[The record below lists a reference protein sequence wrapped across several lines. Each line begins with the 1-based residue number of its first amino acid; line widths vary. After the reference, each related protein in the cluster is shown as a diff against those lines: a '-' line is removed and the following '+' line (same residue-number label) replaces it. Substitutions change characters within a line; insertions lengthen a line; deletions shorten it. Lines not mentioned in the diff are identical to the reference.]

1 MVHDHFIVEGPEK
14 WNLWLPRNLKLCWLE
29 LFDLFYRLVTDLY
42 PVEIVI
48 ERVDHDEDI
57 AELGRNDSSP
67 VVSPVLSPDD
77 VDLIVP

>member
-1 MVHDHFIVEGPEK
+1 MVHDHFIVERPEK
-14 WNLWLPRNLKLCWLE
+14 WNLWLPRNLRLCWLE
-29 LFDLFYRLVTDLY
+29 LLDLFYRLMTDLY

-48 ERVDHDEDI
+48 ERIDHDEDI

>member
-1 MVHDHFIVEGPEK
+1 M
-14 WNLWLPRNLKLCWLE
+14 
-29 LFDLFYRLVTDLY
+29 TDLY

-57 AELGRNDSSP
+57 AELCRNDSSP

-77 VDLIVP
+77 VDLIIP

>member
-1 MVHDHFIVEGPEK
+1 M
-14 WNLWLPRNLKLCWLE
+14 
-29 LFDLFYRLVTDLY
+29 TDLY